1 MDPNQIDQR
10 FTQKVVAEDKF
21 NWFVIG
27 KFALVF
33 IVLAIFWQWVS
44 SPMIVTVTGVG
55 EVNVPAT
62 NATVTFN
69 VSASDVTAEEAVA
82 NISTKADAI
91 RNVLISS
98 GIAEEDISQS
108 QITVL
113 PSSLVTLG
121 TTGFQSSITMSAKTV
136 HVSNVSSLI
145 TKLYASGAYAVSQ
158 PTLSVEN
165 EQSLDA
171 EAYNSAV
178 KDAKAKASKIGLK
191 NWKFIR
197 KIISINSQSSGTTST
212 ATSKADIVT
221 GSKNAIA
228 AQNGV
233 FKIVEAVSVSY
244 KMW

>member
-1 MDPNQIDQR
+1 MDPNQINQR
-10 FTQKVVAEDKF
+10 FTEKVVTEDKF
-21 NWFVIG
+21 NWVMIG

-33 IVLAIFWQWVS
+33 VVLAIFWQWVN

-69 VSASDVTAEEAVA
+69 ISASDVTPEAA
-82 NISTKADAI
+82 ITNISGKADAI
-91 RNVLISS
+91 RQVVITA
-98 GIAEEDISQS
+98 GVAEEDISQS

-113 PSSLVTLG
+113 PSSLVTPG
-121 TTGFQSSITMSAKTV
+121 TTGFQSSITMSAKTI

-145 TKLYASGAYAVSQ
+145 TQLYASGAYAVSQ

-165 EQSLDA
+165 EQTLDA

-178 KDAKAKASKIGLK
+178 KDAKAKAGRIGMQ

-197 KIISINSQSSGTTST
+197 KIVSINSQSSGTTST
-212 ATSKADIVT
+212 ATSKADVVT